1 MIKGETIVSEEKK
14 DIEVEDGKEKK
25 NRKVEKLNK
34 EIEKLQEELDKLKE
48 DVSHWKNEY
57 YRAYADTQ
65 NLRKS
70 LEKDH
75 KEAMKYRAEGFIES
89 LLPVLD
95 SFYIVLKN
103 EPDDPALK
111 NYLIGFQFIYKN
123 LVSAL
128 ENEGVSEISPN
139 INDKFDAN
147 IMNAVEVEESEEKEE
162 GLVTKVMTKGYK
174 LHDRLIRPAN
184 VVVSAHPKKDEEE
197 NKEDSNKKFDA

>member
-1 MIKGETIVSEEKK
+1 MPKDKEEIKEKKSKEEKK
-14 DIEVEDGKEKK
+14 IKELE
-25 NRKVEKLNK
+25 EKL
-34 EIEKLQEELDKLKE
+34 EKANADLE
-48 DVSHWKNEY
+48 HWKNEY